1 MSALLIDS
9 GVDTIRDLVGLLP
22 PSVANVVDHDTLT
35 EPDFASSLRLLATIR
50 NEGWY
55 PFVRTYSVNWTGLL
69 QWARGEFRTTDSVLV
84 RCEIAASLAGY
95 EHSRALM
102 LYGARALDGDN
113 FSTLMDALRIARN
126 GVAS

>member
-1 MSALLIDS
+1 MTAMLIDS
-9 GVDTIRDLVGLLP
+9 DIYSVRALLALLP
-22 PSVANVVDHDTLT
+22 APVAEVVDYDTLR
-35 EPDFASSLRLLATIR
+35 EADFASSLRMLATIR
-50 NEGWY
+50 NPGWH

-95 EHSRALM
+95 EHSRALL

-113 FSTLMDALRIARN
+113 YAALMDALRIARE
-126 GVAS
+126 GVRA

>member
-1 MSALLIDS
+1 MTTTLINSNVNSVADLL
-9 GVDTIRDLVGLLP
+9 GLLP
-22 PSVANVVDHDTLT
+22 PAVAEVVDHGTLQ
-35 EPDFASSLRLLATIR
+35 EADFASALRLLATIR
-50 NEGWY
+50 NEGWH
-55 PFVRTYSVNWTGLL
+55 PFVRTYTVNWTGLL

-113 FSTLMDALRIARN
+113 FSALMDALRIARQ
-126 GVAS
+126 GVSR